1 MATGVRYE
9 YSQREFPAKWASLR
23 VWMAVA
29 YRYECSR
36 RELLARG
43 VMPAADRLG
52 ETQRSHDS
60 VAAET
65 TQKCSRRELLAI
77 GPLREA
83 PGARRHPSLAGRGAA
98 GTAVGLAPG
107 AAEQP
112 GWSTNRP
119 ILSPSTPCRN
129 RGCPRPEVPGI
140 AWPPRV
146 RKCPRMHA
154 WDRVFDGR
162 EPSGPPLSANTCI
175 SPAAAARGLPALV
188 IPQQTLCPS
197 PPKEP
202 RGDSQKP

>member
-9 YSQREFPAKWASLR
+9 YSQREFPVKWASLR
-23 VWMAVA
+23 VWMATA

-36 RELLARG
+36 RELLA
-43 VMPAADRLG
+43 
-52 ETQRSHDS
+52 
-60 VAAET
+60 
-65 TQKCSRRELLAI
+65 I
-77 GPLREA
+77 GPPREA

-112 GWSTNRP
+112 GWSTNCP
-119 ILSPSTPCRN
+119 ILSPSTPRRN

-146 RKCPRMHA
+146 RKRPRMHA

-162 EPSGPPLSANTCI
+162 EPSGPPLSPNTCI